1 MSDERVID
9 YLRTRAH
16 VEVEPELVAR
26 VMAAIDEAPPTR
38 SPFAAFLPA
47 IALAGA
53 MAVVI
58 ALALII
64 GGGPS
69 VSPNPTA
76 SVDAGPT
83 PATSEE
89 LRAAVES
96 GLEVLRDSPG
106 VEGTSTSSVL
116 GELGAA
122 TWFSWR
128 PNGDQVVISRAD
140 LDVSESAWWLDP
152 EAGPPARGEN
162 VAQLIFVLVGD
173 EYFMAEGGT
182 WVVQPREEAPPTVSV
197 ATGMLDGDAL
207 IVEGMTSNPPG
218 GEVTVTRDPDG
229 GSMWTLTAPYR
240 DGSSTSRWDIA
251 ADGRLTSWSFE
262 LHDVTP
268 TPEDTQFTTLGHME
282 FTPLS
287 DAGPIEAPDPNAQP
301 DPAALGLPPDFPL
314 DEAAPS

>member
-1 MSDERVID
+1 MSDDRVID

-16 VEVEPELVAR
+16 VELEPELVAR
-26 VMAAIDEAPPTR
+26 VMAAIDEAPAAR
-38 SPFAAFLPA
+38 SPFAAFVPA

-53 MAVVI
+53 AAVFI

-64 GGGPS
+64 GRGPS
-69 VSPNPTA
+69 VGPNPTA
-76 SVDAGPT
+76 SVDAGPA

-96 GLEVLRDSPG
+96 GLEVLRESPG

-122 TWFSWR
+122 TWFNWR
-128 PNGDQVVISRAD
+128 PNGDQIVISRID
-140 LDVSESAWWLDP
+140 RDVSESAWWLDP
-152 EAGPPARGEN
+152 GAGPPTRREN
-162 VAQLIFVLVGD
+162 VTQLILALVGD
-173 EYFMAEGGT
+173 EYFMAEGGS
-182 WVVQPREEAPPTVSV
+182 WVVQPREGAPPTLSF
-197 ATGMLDGDAL
+197 ATGMLDGNAL
-207 IVEGMTSNPPG
+207 TVEGMTSNPPG

-229 GSMWTLTAPYR
+229 GATWTLTAPYR

-262 LHDVTP
+262 LLDVTP
-268 TPEDTQFTTLGHME
+268 TPDDTQFTTLGHME
-282 FTPLS
+282 FTPVS
-287 DAGPIEAPDPNAQP
+287 DAGPIEAPDPNAPP